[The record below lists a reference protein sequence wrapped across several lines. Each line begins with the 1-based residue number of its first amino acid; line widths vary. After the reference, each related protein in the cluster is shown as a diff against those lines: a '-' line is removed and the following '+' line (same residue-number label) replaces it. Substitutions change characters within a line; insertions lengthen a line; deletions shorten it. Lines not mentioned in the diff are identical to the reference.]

1 MTDVIKQ
8 LCLLS
13 VLCGAAM
20 SLAPAGS
27 TKKIMNVLCSAVL
40 IVTIL
45 TPLKGFSFEEYALS
59 LAKSRD
65 NSDAVSSEGDKL
77 NEHLNRLVIERECIS
92 YIEAKAEQNG
102 INVSDIHLSMEWSTE
117 GVWVPYSLSGKYS
130 GNIDRLIGII
140 EAELGIPR
148 ERQSWGTYGGS

>member
-1 MTDVIKQ
+1 MTDAIKQ
-8 LCLLS
+8 MCLLS

-27 TKKIMNVLCSAVL
+27 TKKIMSVLCSAVL

-59 LAKSRD
+59 LAKYRD
-65 NSDAVSSEGDKL
+65 NSAAVSSDGDKL
-77 NEHLNRLVIERECIS
+77 NENLNRLVIERECIS

-102 INVSDIHLSMEWSTE
+102 IDVTDITISMEWNTQ
-117 GVWVPYSLSGKYS
+117 GVWVPYSLSGKCR
-130 GNIDRLIGII
+130 GDIDKLTGII
-140 EAELGIPR
+140 EAELGIPKD
-148 ERQSWGTYGGS
+148 RQSWGTYGGS